1 MTREKQPPESFSQEV
16 QSLQFEWFTTLEEW
30 GTKLNPDE
38 QRKEVDKNFKKYY
51 EKVEKRLMAKIVRAL
66 GKRADEAQDVFQE
79 VFFDHVRACK
89 DAPVFAKSA
98 LAVLPKMQPP
108 EADAFLQ
115 RRTETW
121 CNHAKFSLRSALTL
135 PEQCEQGGASN
146 LNVKVNAANEQLHAA
161 RVEGVS
167 IVDRYLSKVGLTVP
181 VTKRAKEN
189 FARAKRE
196 APGGDESALKA
207 GALEMARAYDHRF
220 RNLMKLDE
228 TDQFSVF
235 CDDWPA
241 LVSVGDSVLT
251 QYGFDAGKVAY
262 WVARVRFQQYS
273 FLVRSAESRA
283 TDWHRLSGRID
294 EDSSS
299 DEHVESVEQADFKRR
314 PDVYWKSDPMRPA
327 AAKQAF
333 ERMEQLFSEPLIL
346 AREKL
351 AAAHDEQQRRKF
363 EAEVEMEERI
373 NAVFD
378 LYCEG
383 LVVSDRE
390 NGYTGKEIAEE
401 LDLPRDKYRTA
412 ESHMTTR
419 LNSLAA
425 NLAPEIRNGK

>member
-1 MTREKQPPESFSQEV
+1 MTIEKKPAESFAQEV

-30 GTKLNPDE
+30 GTKLDPDE
-38 QRKEVDKNFKKYY
+38 QRREVDKNFKKYY

-79 VFFDHVRACK
+79 VFIDHVRACK
-89 DAPVFAKSA
+89 DAPAFAKSA
-98 LAVLPKMQPP
+98 LAMLPRMQPP

-121 CNHAKFSLRSALTL
+121 RAHAKFSLRSALTL

-181 VTKRAKEN
+181 VTKSAKEN
-189 FARAKRE
+189 FARANRE

-241 LVSVGDSVLT
+241 LVSAGDSALM

-262 WVARVRFQQYS
+262 WVTRTRFQQYS
-273 FLVRSAESRA
+273 FLVRSAESKA
-283 TDWHRLSGRID
+283 TDWHRPAGRID

-299 DEHVESVEQADFKRR
+299 DDQVESVEQADFLRR
-314 PDVYWKSDPMRPA
+314 PDEYWKSDPMRTA
-327 AAKQAF
+327 AAEQAF
-333 ERMEQLFSEPLIL
+333 ERIEQLFSEPLLL
-346 AREKL
+346 ARERL
-351 AAAHDEQQRRKF
+351 AAAQNDQQRKKL
-363 EAEVEMEERI
+363 EAEVMMQERI

-390 NGYTGKEIAEE
+390 KGYTGEEIAKE

-412 ESHMTTR
+412 DSHMTAR
-419 LNSLAA
+419 LNGLAA
-425 NLAPEIRNGK
+425 NLSPEIQNGK